1 MLSEKRILLGVTGGI
16 AAYKAAELIR
26 SFVKAGARV
35 RVVMTESA
43 CRFITPMTL
52 GTLSGGEVYTDTFQT
67 TRDGEIPHIDLAY
80 WADLVV
86 VAPATANIL
95 GKIAGGMGD
104 DLLSTT
110 MLAVTAPVLLCPA
123 MNSNMYANPA
133 VQANIKKLSEMG
145 YRVLDADSG
154 DLACRTTGPGRLPDT
169 ADIVEAVETILAKK
183 DLAGVRVLVTA
194 GPTQEPLDP
203 VRFIT
208 NHSSGKMGFALAQA
222 ARRRGADVTLV
233 SGPVSLEA
241 PPGVEVVPVQD
252 ARSMRDAVMSRL
264 AGADVII
271 KAAAVSD
278 YRPSETSLSKIKKSD
293 ETLTVTLE
301 RNPDIL
307 ASVGE
312 EKGNRILVGFAMETE
327 DLVENAQRK
336 LVSKNLDLIVANDL
350 SEPGAGFRHDTN
362 AVRILDRDGGVETLP
377 LMDKKEVADR
387 VLDRVAA
394 LLEKRA

>member
-16 AAYKAAELIR
+16 AAYKSAELIR
-26 SFVKAGARV
+26 SFVKAGARM

-52 GTLSGGEVYTDTFQT
+52 GTLSGGEVYTDTFT
-67 TRDGEIPHIDLAY
+67 TTKDGEIPHIDLAY

-95 GKIAGGMGD
+95 GKIASGIGD

-133 VQANIKKLSEMG
+133 VQANLQKLADRG
-145 YRVLDADSG
+145 YRILDADSG

-233 SGPVSLEA
+233 SGPVSLDA

-252 ARSMRDAVMSRL
+252 ARSMRDVVMSRL
-264 AGADVII
+264 AGSDVII

-278 YRPSETSLSKIKKSD
+278 YRPGETSLSKIKKSN
-293 ETLTVTLE
+293 ETLTMTLE

-362 AVRILDRDGGVETLP
+362 AVRILDREGGDETLP

-387 VLDRVAA
+387 VIDRVVA
-394 LLEKRA
+394 LLEKRV

>member
-52 GTLSGGEVYTDTFQT
+52 GTLSGGEVYTDTFET

-133 VQANIKKLSEMG
+133 VQANIKKLADRG
-145 YRVLDADSG
+145 CRILDADSG
-154 DLACRTTGPGRLPDT
+154 DLACRTTGPGRLPSPE
-169 ADIVEAVETILAKK
+169 DILEVVETMFAKK

-233 SGPVSLEA
+233 SGPVSLDA
-241 PPGVEVVPVQD
+241 PPGVELVPVQD
-252 ARSMRDAVMSRL
+252 ARSMRDAVMNRL
-264 AGADVII
+264 AGSDVII

-336 LVSKNLDLIVANDL
+336 LSSKNLDLIVANDL
-350 SEPGAGFRHDTN
+350 GEPGAGFRHDTN
-362 AVRILDRDGGVETLP
+362 VVRILDREGGDETLP
-377 LMDKKEVADR
+377 LMEKKEVAERIIDR
-387 VLDRVAA
+387 IVA